1 MSIHIKKIYYIV
13 AKKSKNVQ
21 KPMASSARKHQY
33 LTIVIITCL
42 IASSSGQE
50 PESTILLKFKSS
62 LANATSS
69 LGNWDSSVQLCKGN
83 FSNWKG
89 LICLNG
95 KFTGLQLE
103 SMGLS
108 GTLHIDVLS
117 QLTSLRTISVMNNN
131 FEGPFP
137 DVKKLGGLRGVY
149 LSNNRFSGQLPD
161 DAFAGMKSIRRIF
174 LANNRFTGKIP
185 TSLLGTPKLV
195 ELQLQDNQFHGSIP
209 AFAQQDFQLN
219 VANNRLEGPIPAQL
233 SSQSLS
239 SFAGNVNLCGKP
251 MPACPASKEEQDNP
265 PQGNSS
271 KNKKGI
277 PIVAIILAVIGG
289 LLLAAIIIALFLLR
303 RQRKIPSQYEKSSV
317 KNLNKSEPKKSLR
330 EDKYRRSEKGKLY
343 FVRRDRE
350 KFDLEDL
357 LRAPAEVLGSG
368 SFGSTYKADV
378 NIGKPIAVRRFR
390 QMSNMGK
397 EDFHE
402 HMRRLGK
409 LSHPNILPLVA
420 FYYRREEK
428 LLVTDFAENGS
439 LASHLHGKRGP
450 KQSISLDWPSRLK
463 MIKGVARGLA
473 YLYKELP
480 TLTLPHGHLKSSNI
494 LVDHSFEPLLA
505 DYALA
510 PVINKDH
517 AKQFMVAYKSPEYM
531 QNEPLT
537 RKTDVWSLGIL
548 ILELLTGR
556 FPANYLKQGK
566 GANADLAAWVNSVVR
581 EEWTGEVFDKD
592 MNTKTKKHNNNNNSE
607 GEMLKLLKI
616 GMCCCEMDVGR
627 RWDLREALEKIE
639 ELKEYSHDEDYS
651 SNYASEGEL
660 YSSSNKAITDEDF
673 SFTKKG

>member
-1 MSIHIKKIYYIV
+1 
-13 AKKSKNVQ
+13 
-21 KPMASSARKHQY
+21 MASSARNHHY
-33 LTIVIITCL
+33 FLIVLLAMIL
-42 IASSSGQE
+42 SSSSGQE

-62 LANATSS
+62 LENATSS
-69 LGNWDSSVQLCKGN
+69 LGNWDSKVQLCKGN

-89 LICLNG
+89 LICYNG

-108 GTLHIDVLS
+108 GTLDIDTLS

-137 DVKKLGGLRGVY
+137 DVKKIGGLRGVY
-149 LSNNRFSGQLPD
+149 LSNNRFSGELPD

-185 TSLLGTPKLV
+185 TSLLGIPKLV
-195 ELQLQDNQFHGSIP
+195 ELQLQDNQFDGSIP
-209 AFAQQDFQLN
+209 AFTQQVFQLN

-251 MPACPASKEEQDNP
+251 MPACPASREEQ
-265 PQGNSS
+265 GNAS

-303 RQRKIPSQYEKSSV
+303 RQRKRPSQYEKSSV
-317 KNLNKSEPKKSLR
+317 KNLNKSEPKKRPLR
-330 EDKYRRSEKGKLY
+330 EDKYGRSEKGKLY

-368 SFGSTYKADV
+368 SFGSTYKADL

-397 EDFHE
+397 EDFHV

-420 FYYRREEK
+420 FYYTREEK

-439 LASHLHGKRGP
+439 LASQLYGKRGP
-450 KQSISLDWPSRLK
+450 KQPSLDWPSRLK
-463 MIKGVARGLA
+463 IIKGIARGLA

-480 TLTLPHGHLKSSNI
+480 TLTLPHGHLKSSNVV
-494 LVDHSFEPLLA
+494 LDHSFEPLLA
-505 DYALA
+505 DYALV

-531 QNEPLT
+531 QNERLT

-592 MNTKTKKHNNNNNSE
+592 MNTKTKHNSE

-639 ELKEYSHDEDYS
+639 ELKERDTEYS
-651 SNYASEGEL
+651 SNYASEGEIN
-660 YSSSNKAITDEDF
+660 YSSSKAISDEDF
-673 SFTKKG
+673 SFTNKG

>member
-1 MSIHIKKIYYIV
+1 
-13 AKKSKNVQ
+13 
-21 KPMASSARKHQY
+21 MASSARNHHY

-42 IASSSGQE
+42 IASSSSSEQE
-50 PESTILLKFKSS
+50 PESSILLKFKSS
-62 LANATSS
+62 LANATSA
-69 LGNWDSSVQLCKGN
+69 LGNWDSKVQLCKGN

-89 LICLNG
+89 LICYNG

-108 GTLHIDVLS
+108 GTLDIDTLS

-149 LSNNRFSGQLPD
+149 LSNNRFSGDLPD
-161 DAFAGMKSIRRIF
+161 DAFAGMKSIRRVYM
-174 LANNRFTGKIP
+174 ANNGFTGKIP
-185 TSLLGTPKLV
+185 TSLLEIPKLV
-195 ELQLQDNQFHGSIP
+195 ELQLQDNQFDGSIP
-209 AFAQQDFQLN
+209 AFGQQDFHLN

-251 MPACPASKEEQDNP
+251 MAACPASREEQDNP
-265 PQGNSS
+265 PRGNTSN
-271 KNKKGI
+271 KKKGI

-289 LLLAAIIIALFLLR
+289 LLVGAIIIAFFLLR
-303 RQRKIPSQYEKSSV
+303 RQRKRPCQYEKSSV
-317 KNLNKSEPKKSLR
+317 KNLNKSEPKKPLR
-330 EDKYRRSEKGKLY
+330 EDKYGRSEKGKLY

-402 HMRRLGK
+402 HMRKLGK

-450 KQSISLDWPSRLK
+450 KQPNLDWPSRLK
-463 MIKGVARGLA
+463 IIKGVSRGLA
-473 YLYKELP
+473 YLYEELP
-480 TLTLPHGHLKSSNI
+480 TLTLPHGHLKSSNVV
-494 LVDHSFEPLLA
+494 LDHNFEPLLA
-505 DYALA
+505 DYALV

-531 QNEPLT
+531 QNERLT

-566 GANADLAAWVNSVVR
+566 GANADLEAWVNSVVR

-592 MNTKTKKHNNNNNSE
+592 MNTKIKHNSE

-639 ELKEYSHDEDYS
+639 ELKERDTEY
-651 SNYASEGEL
+651 
-660 YSSSNKAITDEDF
+660 F
-673 SFTKKG
+673 F